1 MSTRVIRNEACLSV
15 NRPSLANEIRN
26 RMYDGITTTFH
37 SHTRAWE
44 KKKER
49 ERGEKNYASNV
60 YLQNQYIFFK
70 KKLVCNYGKITAIRK
85 M

>member
-49 ERGEKNYASNV
+49 EREEKKFMPLMYTYKISISF
-60 YLQNQYIFFK
+60 LK
-70 KKLVCNYGKITAIRK
+70 KISV
-85 M
+85 

>member
-49 ERGEKNYASNV
+49 EREGKKIMPLMYTYKISISFLKKN
-60 YLQNQYIFFK
+60 
-70 KKLVCNYGKITAIRK
+70 
-85 M
+85 